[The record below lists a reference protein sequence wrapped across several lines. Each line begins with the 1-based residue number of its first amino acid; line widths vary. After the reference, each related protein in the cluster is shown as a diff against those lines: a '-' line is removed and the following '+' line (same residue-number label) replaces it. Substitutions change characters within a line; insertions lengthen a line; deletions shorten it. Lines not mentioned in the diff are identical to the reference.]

1 MDILEDCFINRVAND
16 TPDSRSDTH
25 DADGTYGTYDEN
37 LARAAAESAEAYSEL
52 ISRYLP
58 SIRILA
64 GVYTQA
70 AADRDDLVSEG
81 ILGLMNAVKTYQSGK
96 GAKFSTYAGVC
107 INNRMLTALRKST
120 AISRRESPLAEAE
133 GEAGESP
140 EKILIEREAL
150 NEIFSEVSQSFSE
163 LEKQVFA
170 MRLGGCTY
178 NAIAKRLDLD
188 RKSVDNALAR
198 VRIKLRKKFR

>member
-1 MDILEDCFINRVAND
+1 MIILSVAKKEVDILEDCFINNAANG
-16 TPDSRSDTH
+16 TPDNS
-25 DADGTYGTYDEN
+25 YDDY
-37 LARAAAESAEAYSEL
+37 LVRAAAESAEAYSEL
-52 ISRYLP
+52 IMRYLP
-58 SIRILA
+58 SIRVLA
-64 GVYTQA
+64 GVYTRS

-107 INNRMLTALRKST
+107 INNRMRTALKKST
-120 AISRRESPLAEAE
+120 AISRREGPLVDAQDEV
-133 GEAGESP
+133 GESP
-140 EKILIEREAL
+140 ENIFIEREAL
-150 NEIFSEVSQSFSE
+150 NEIFSEASQSFSE

-178 NAIAKRLDLD
+178 NTIAKRLDLD

-198 VRIKLRKKFR
+198 VRMKLRKKFR